1 MTPSDIKAAALAFK
15 DALKGDVVDDD
26 TIDSRAKIC
35 IKCPQR
41 RRVTGIISRVSKIL
55 GDIANRHRVPKEI
68 ADYKC
73 NICKCSLMLLIPAT
87 EKDQH
92 KDSPQEAKRRP
103 LTCWLKKPQSP

>member
-1 MTPSDIKAAALAFK
+1 MKPSDILAAANAFK
-15 DALKGDVVDDD
+15 DALKGDVVDDA
-26 TIDSRAKIC
+26 TIASRTAIC
-35 IKCPQR
+35 LKCPQR
-41 RRVTGIISRVSKIL
+41 RKVTGVVSRVSKIL

-68 ADYKC
+68 ADYRC

-103 LTCWLKKPQSP
+103 ASCWLKQ